1 MTFSFVYFSSY
12 KQQIGRRPNMST
24 SNGMRNATN
33 PGNMNGTE
41 TGPLNLTGK
50 QMGSPWAHLPQ
61 GNKPGQP
68 GGMGHHLQP
77 HHQSPQTMPLSPP
90 LTPLPPNSARF
101 PPSMVLPP
109 QSPFNPAA
117 NLHQLLL
124 AAQCN
129 PFLKTPVPGMSP
141 FSMSPE
147 MMENVQKILQLR
159 QQQQLLNNDLQK
171 SDKESDWVETD
182 DENDASNKPVSV
194 ESSPLSNSNN
204 NNNSNKS
211 TFAERSNK
219 SDEEL
224 KREEE
229 MLEDEMKEEEDESSE
244 DEKKQLDLAE
254 SLRAVFMKKFLE
266 DFTNKSALQGAKE
279 MVTNPP
285 PQTNPISQPDG
296 RPLFH
301 AGEIPCKFNCGKM
314 FSSVLDLFQHQD
326 GNCTKSIMNNYD
338 DSDRDNV
345 VTDDDM
351 LSDIGDQDSQDDL
364 NTSGNNSSL
373 GGGERKV
380 RVRTLIS
387 DEQLVVLR
395 AFYMLNPR
403 PKREELEKVAAK
415 IGHPF
420 KVVKVW
426 FQNSRA
432 RDRREGKPLVNQPGV
447 LGHPSP
453 SHTHSTAS
461 SAPPPS
467 SFPAFPFLNNNFPQA
482 SNAALMTA
490 AANLLQNTRGLP
502 FINPNSPLFVGSNLE
517 QPFDTSNKCNDVGE
531 DHRGSSEEGDKGG
544 STIEQGSDDEFQA
557 SRALDS
563 PQPLHNHLQH
573 RPSSLTERSGNK
585 HIERERK
592 NALTSN
598 SSQQP
603 LDLSNKGLSSSS
615 SSPSNSPLS
624 ASMKDTED
632 KEEKGEEVEEE
643 EEEVILNLS
652 SKGSNGGASSLNFSS
667 SPITKTT
674 HTSSIEDTNVMQVEK
689 ITTSRPLSQQPIS
702 SIPSE
707 PNNQPSPQST
717 GKSPLLNLSAQG
729 SGFTTTQTLS
739 STLLGLHAKQS
750 SNLPM
755 DVYRFGEEVYDTN
768 HDTNVGK
775 VGVSEKFDEEGNYSC
790 EKCNKT
796 FTKRSSLSR
805 HKYEHS
811 GKD

>member
-1 MTFSFVYFSSY
+1 M
-12 KQQIGRRPNMST
+12 QA

-41 TGPLNLTGK
+41 NGPLNLTGK
-50 QMGSPWAHLPQ
+50 QMGSPWAPIPQ
-61 GNKPGQP
+61 ANKPGQP
-68 GGMGHHLQP
+68 GMAHPMHQS
-77 HHQSPQTMPLSPP
+77 HQSPQTMPLSPP

-109 QSPFNPAA
+109 QSSFNPAA

-129 PFLKTPVPGMSP
+129 PFLKNPVPAMSP
-141 FSMSPE
+141 FPMSPE
-147 MMENVQKILQLR
+147 VMENVQKILQLR
-159 QQQQLLNNDLQK
+159 QQQQQLLNPELQK
-171 SDKESDWVETD
+171 GDKESSDWVETD
-182 DENDASNKPVSV
+182 DENDASNKPQSL
-194 ESSPLSNSNN
+194 ESSPLSNSHN

-211 TFAERSNK
+211 TFVERSRK

-229 MLEDEMKEEEDESSE
+229 MLEDEMKEEEEDTSE
-244 DEKKQLDLAE
+244 DEKKQLDLAD
-254 SLRAVFMKKFLE
+254 SLRAVLMKKFLE
-266 DFTNKSALQGAKE
+266 DFTNKSSAGVKE
-279 MVTNPP
+279 MMANPLGLTNS
-285 PQTNPISQPDG
+285 TSQDG
-296 RPLFH
+296 R
-301 AGEIPCKFNCGKM
+301 
-314 FSSVLDLFQHQD
+314 SLFQA
-326 GNCTKSIMNNYD
+326 S
-338 DSDRDNV
+338 DSSWQAKMLNREDNDRDNV

-351 LSDIGDQDSQDDL
+351 LSENGDQDSQDDL
-364 NTSGNNSSL
+364 NTSGNNSSV
-373 GGGERKV
+373 GGERKV

-395 AFYMLNPR
+395 AFYMINPR

-432 RDRREGKPLVNQPGV
+432 RDRREGKPMSNQSGI

-453 SHTHSTAS
+453 NQTHSSSATAS
-461 SAPPPS
+461 VPPQS

-490 AANLLQNTRGLP
+490 AASLLQNTRGLP
-502 FINPNSPLFVGSNLE
+502 FINPNSPLFAGANLE
-517 QPFDTSNKCNDVGE
+517 QPFDTSNKDKNDIVV
-531 DHRGSSEEGDKGG
+531 DDVHHGSSDEGEKGG
-544 STIEQGSDDEFQA
+544 STIEEGSEDEFQN
-557 SRALDS
+557 SRNNDS
-563 PQPLHNHLQH
+563 PRLLNNHFEP
-573 RPSSLTERSGNK
+573 RPSLISERRSSSKLSAIEGERKKTSSLT
-585 HIERERK
+585 
-592 NALTSN
+592 SN
-598 SSQQP
+598 TAQQP

-624 ASMKDTED
+624 ASMKDTDD
-632 KEEKGEEVEEE
+632 KEEKGEETEG
-643 EEEVILNLS
+643 EVILNLS
-652 SKGSNGGASSLNFSS
+652 SKGSNGASSLTSSS

-674 HTSSIEDTNVMQVEK
+674 HTSSIEDATVMQVEK

-707 PNNQPSPQST
+707 QLPTNNQPSPQST
-717 GKSPLLNLSAQG
+717 GKSPFFNLSAQG
-729 SGFTTTQTLS
+729 SAGFTTSQTS
-739 STLLGLHAKQS
+739 STLLGLYAKQS
-750 SNLPM
+750 SNLPI
-755 DVYRFGEEVYDTN
+755 DVYRFGGEEVCFDNDTS
-768 HDTNVGK
+768 TSSAGK
-775 VGVSEKFDEEGNYSC
+775 GGGEKFDEEGNYSC

-811 GKD
+811 GKEQ

>member
-1 MTFSFVYFSSY
+1 MQNS
-12 KQQIGRRPNMST
+12 N
-24 SNGMRNATN
+24 NGMRQPTT
-33 PGNMNGTE
+33 PGNMNGAE
-41 TGPLNLTGK
+41 NGPLNLTGK
-50 QMGSPWAHLPQ
+50 QMGSPWAQLPTT
-61 GNKPGQP
+61 NKPGQP
-68 GGMGHHLQP
+68 GHVGHHLHP
-77 HHQSPQTMPLSPP
+77 SHQSPQTMPLSPP

-109 QSPFNPAA
+109 QSSFNPAA

-129 PFLKTPVPGMSP
+129 PFLKNPVPTMSP
-141 FSMSPE
+141 FMSPE
-147 MMENVQKILQLR
+147 VMENVQKILQLR
-159 QQQQLLNNDLQK
+159 QQQQQLLNPDLQK
-171 SDKESDWVETD
+171 SDKESSDWVETD
-182 DENDASNKPVSV
+182 DENDTTNKPASV
-194 ESSPLSNSNN
+194 ESSPLSSSNN

-211 TFAERSNK
+211 TFVERSSK

-229 MLEDEMKEEEDESSE
+229 MLEDEMKEEEDETSE
-244 DEKKQLDLAE
+244 EEKKQMDLAD

-266 DFTNKSALQGAKE
+266 DFTNKSASGVKE
-279 MVTNPP
+279 MMANPLSLTNPLN
-285 PQTNPISQPDG
+285 QDG
-296 RPLFH
+296 KLFQ
-301 AGEIPCKFNCGKM
+301 AGEIPCKYSCGKM
-314 FSSVLDLFQHQD
+314 FTSMMDLFQHQD
-326 GNCTKSIMNNYD
+326 GNCAKMLMLNCEDNEK
-338 DSDRDNV
+338 DNV

-351 LSDIGDQDSQDDL
+351 LSENGDQDSQDDL
-364 NTSGNNSSL
+364 NTSGNNSSV
-373 GGGERKV
+373 GGERKV

-395 AFYMLNPR
+395 AFYMINPR

-432 RDRREGKPLVNQPGV
+432 RDRREGKPMSHQSSI

-453 SHTHSTAS
+453 SQTHSS
-461 SAPPPS
+461 SAVNASGPAQS

-490 AANLLQNTRGLP
+490 AASLLQNTRGLP

-517 QPFDTSNKCNDVGE
+517 QPFDTTNKDKNDIIVDDG
-531 DHRGSSEEGDKGG
+531 RPGSSEDGEKGG
-544 STIEQGSDDEFQA
+544 STIEEGSDDEFQN
-557 SRALDS
+557 SRTNDS
-563 PQPLHNHLQH
+563 PRLLNNHFEP
-573 RPSSLTERSGNK
+573 RPSLITERRSSK
-585 HIERERK
+585 HIGIEGERK
-592 NALTSN
+592 KSILTSN
-598 SSQQP
+598 TAQQP

-624 ASMKDTED
+624 ASMKDTDD
-632 KEEKGEEVEEE
+632 KEEKGEETEG
-643 EEEVILNLS
+643 EVILNLS
-652 SKGSNGGASSLNFSS
+652 SKERNGVSSLTSSSS

-674 HTSSIEDTNVMQVEK
+674 HSSSIEDATVKQVEK

-707 PNNQPSPQST
+707 LPNNQPSPQST
-717 GKSPLLNLSAQG
+717 GKSPFLNLSAQG
-729 SGFTTTQTLS
+729 SGFSTQTS
-739 STLLGLHAKQS
+739 SSLLGLYAKQS
-750 SNLPM
+750 SNLPI
-755 DVYRFGEEVYDTN
+755 DVYRFGGEEVCFDNDTS
-768 HDTNVGK
+768 TTSAGK
-775 VGVSEKFDEEGNYSC
+775 NGGGEKFDEEGNYSC

-811 GKD
+811 GREIFYI